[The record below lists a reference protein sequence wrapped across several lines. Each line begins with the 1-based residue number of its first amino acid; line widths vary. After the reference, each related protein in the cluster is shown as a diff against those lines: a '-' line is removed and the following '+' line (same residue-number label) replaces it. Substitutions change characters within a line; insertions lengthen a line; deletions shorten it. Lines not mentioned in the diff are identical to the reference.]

1 MQQMSVSTVWFKV
14 ILVVFLVVNT
24 PIPVKEMIIL
34 EIAVLE
40 TDV

>member
-1 MQQMSVSTVWFKV
+1 MSVSTVWFKV
-14 ILVVFLVVNT
+14 ILVVSVVVNT